1 MESILKNLPEGNLIG
16 DYFCTL
22 NIFEKR
28 QLLNELEDI
37 KSSMEKRL
45 SLCKKL
51 MVFVLFLSAFGY
63 VSSYPS
69 LFYGIYYTCLNAYL
83 LFIFY
88 KFTKR
93 TENFQFLIDYL
104 TFKL

>member
-1 MESILKNLPEGNLIG
+1 MESILKNLPEGNSMS
-16 DYFCTL
+16 DFFCTL

-63 VSSYPS
+63 VSYPS
-69 LFYGIYYTCLNAYL
+69 LFYGIYYGCLNAYL
-83 LFIFY
+83 LYIFY
-88 KFTKR
+88 KFNR
-93 TENFQFLIDYL
+93 RIENYQFLIDYL